1 MLSCPAKN
9 LLQWRFRSL
18 NKIHTMS
25 TLTLL
30 SNQKLFDGQHHQYQ
44 HASNTTHCTM
54 TFSVYLPPQAD
65 ENNKVPALYF
75 LSGLTCTDENFS
87 VKSGAQRW
95 AAKHGIALIMPDT
108 SPRGDEV
115 PDDLEDDYA
124 FGQGAGFYVNATQKP
139 WNKHFNMYDYV
150 VSELPGLIEQNL
162 PISDVK
168 SIFGHSMGGH
178 GALMIALRNSS
189 AYKSVSAFSPIVN
202 PVETPWG
209 QKAFYNYLGDHL
221 PTWLQYDACHLVTQG
236 NNQLPMLIDQGLDD
250 QFLETELLT
259 DNFIEAADS
268 VGYQATINKHEGY
281 NHSYFF
287 ITSFIESHLAF
298 HAKHLC

>member
-1 MLSCPAKN
+1 
-9 LLQWRFRSL
+9 
-18 NKIHTMS
+18 MS

-30 SNQKLFDGQHHQYQ
+30 SSQKLFAGQHNQYQ
-44 HASNTTHCTM
+44 HQSTATSCNM
-54 TFSVYLPPQAD
+54 TFSVYLPPQATSD
-65 ENNKVPALYF
+65 NKVAALYF

-87 VKSGAQRW
+87 VKAGAQQW

-108 SPRGDEV
+108 SPRGEDV

-139 WNKHFNMYDYV
+139 WSTHFNMYDYV
-150 VSELPGLIEQNL
+150 VSELPALVQANL

-178 GALMIALRNSS
+178 GALVIALRNSK
-189 AYKSVSAFSPIVN
+189 AYRSVSAFCPIVN

-209 QKAFYNYLGDHL
+209 QKALYNYLGDHL
-221 PTWLQYDACHLVTQG
+221 PTWQQYDACHLVGQG

-250 QFLETELLT
+250 QFLEQELLT
-259 DNFIEAADS
+259 DNFVEAVSEAK
-268 VGYQATINKHEGY
+268 YQATINMHPGY

-287 ITSFIESHLAF
+287 IASFIESHIAF
-298 HAKHLC
+298 HAKHLA

>member
-1 MLSCPAKN
+1 
-9 LLQWRFRSL
+9 
-18 NKIHTMS
+18 MS

-30 SNQKLFDGQHHQYQ
+30 SSQKLFAGQHNQYQ
-44 HASNTTHCTM
+44 HQSIATSCNM
-54 TFSVYLPPQAD
+54 TFSVYLPPQAND
-65 ENNKVPALYF
+65 KNKVPALYF

-87 VKSGAQRW
+87 VKAGAQQW

-108 SPRGDEV
+108 SPRGEEV

-139 WNKHFNMYDYV
+139 WNTHFNMYDYV
-150 VSELPGLIEQNL
+150 VSELPALIEANL

-178 GALMIALRNSS
+178 GALIIALRNSQ
-189 AYKSVSAFSPIVN
+189 AYRSVSAFSPIVN

-209 QKAFYNYLGDHL
+209 QKALYNYLGDHL
-221 PTWLQYDACHLVTQG
+221 PSWLEYDACHLVGIG

-250 QFLETELLT
+250 QFLEEELLT
-259 DNFIEAADS
+259 DNFVAAAAEAN
-268 VGYQATINKHEGY
+268 YQVTINTHPGY

-287 ITSFIESHLAF
+287 ICSFIESHIEF
-298 HAKHLC
+298 HAKHLA

>member
-1 MLSCPAKN
+1 
-9 LLQWRFRSL
+9 
-18 NKIHTMS
+18 MS
-25 TLTLL
+25 NLTLL
-30 SNQKLFDGQHHQYQ
+30 STQKLFDGQHQQYQ
-44 HASNTTHCTM
+44 HESQVNNCVM
-54 TFSVYLPPQAD
+54 TFSIYLPPQASATH
-65 ENNKVPALYF
+65 KVPALYF

-87 VKSGAQRW
+87 VKSGAQQW

-150 VSELPGLIEQNL
+150 VSELPTLIEATL
-162 PISDVK
+162 PVTDVK

-178 GALMIALRNSS
+178 GALIVALRNSKN
-189 AYKSVSAFSPIVN
+189 YRSVSAFSPIVN

-221 PTWLQYDACHLVTQG
+221 PTWLQYDACHLVG
-236 NNQLPMLIDQGLDD
+236 LGDNQLPMLIDQGLDD
-250 QFLETELLT
+250 QFLDEELLT
-259 DNFIEAADS
+259 NNFVEACAS
-268 VGYQATINKHEGY
+268 ANYQATINQHQGY

-287 ITSFIESHLAF
+287 IASFIESHIAF
-298 HAKHLC
+298 HAKHMS

>member
-1 MLSCPAKN
+1 MALHS
-9 LLQWRFRSL
+9 FV
-18 NKIHTMS
+18 TMAFFNDS
-25 TLTLL
+25 DKPMPTLDLL
-30 SNQKLFDGQHHQYQ
+30 SSQKLFDGQHNQYQ
-44 HASNTTHCTM
+44 HQSGVNNCAM
-54 TFSVYLPPQAD
+54 TFSVFLPPQA
-65 ENNKVPALYF
+65 NSGNKVPALYF

-87 VKSGAQRW
+87 VKAGAQQW

-108 SPRGDEV
+108 SPRGEEV

-139 WNKHFNMYDYV
+139 WSTHFNMYDYV
-150 VSELPGLIEQNL
+150 VNELPALVEAAL

-178 GALMIALRNSS
+178 GALVIALRNSD
-189 AYKSVSAFSPIVN
+189 AYRSVSAFSPIVN

-209 QKAFYNYLGDHL
+209 QKAFFNYLGDHL
-221 PTWLQYDACHLVTQG
+221 PTWLQFDACHLITQG

-250 QFLETELLT
+250 QFLEEELLT
-259 DNFIEAADS
+259 DNLIAAIDD
-268 VGYQATINKHEGY
+268 VGYQATINTHEGY

-287 ITSFIESHLAF
+287 IASFIESHIAF
-298 HAKHLC
+298 HASHLKA

>member
-1 MLSCPAKN
+1 MP
-9 LLQWRFRSL
+9 
-18 NKIHTMS
+18 
-25 TLTLL
+25 TLDLI
-30 SNQKLFDGQHHQYQ
+30 SSQKLFDGQHNQYQ
-44 HASNTTHCTM
+44 HQSIVNNCLM
-54 TFSVYLPPQAD
+54 TFSVYLPPGASAD
-65 ENNKVPALYF
+65 NKVPALYF

-87 VKSGAQRW
+87 VKAGAQQW

-108 SPRGDEV
+108 SPRGEDV

-139 WNKHFNMYDYV
+139 WSTHFNMYDYV
-150 VSELPGLIEQNL
+150 VSELPKLLESTL
-162 PISDVK
+162 PINDVK

-178 GALMIALRNSS
+178 GALIIALRNSNN
-189 AYKSVSAFSPIVN
+189 YRSVSAFSPIVN

-209 QKAFYNYLGDHL
+209 QKAFFNYLGDHL

-250 QFLETELLT
+250 QFLEEELLT
-259 DNFIEAADS
+259 DNFITAIDEC
-268 VGYQATINKHEGY
+268 GYQATVNTHAGY

-287 ITSFIESHLAF
+287 IASFIESHIAF
-298 HAKHLC
+298 HAKHLSD